1 MSFTDGGGNP
11 ESQTSAATPP
21 VTAHPNSPAKGA
33 PTISGTA
40 QALRTLTAH
49 TSGISDADGLA
60 GTTFTYQWVA
70 NHGTTDTDIADA
82 TNSTYALVDAD
93 EGKII
98 RLRVSF
104 TDDGGNPEL
113 LTSAATATV
122 IDALAPANLSA
133 EQQDD
138 GVSLSWSGPVDGTEP
153 VTGYEILRTLEH
165 ANDGIMRALFLTID
179 GTETQWLDTLA
190 GESGI
195 YTYRV
200 TALRGDGPSA
210 ESSVQ
215 IVIGSISSADPITAA
230 QKAEVSVCI
239 HKPYHRMKV
248 YETPQR

>member
-1 MSFTDGGGNP
+1 M
-11 ESQTSAATPP
+11 
-21 VTAHPNSPAKGA
+21 
-33 PTISGTA
+33 
-40 QALRTLTAH
+40 
-49 TSGISDADGLA
+49 
-60 GTTFTYQWVA
+60 
-70 NHGTTDTDIADA
+70 
-82 TNSTYALVDAD
+82 
-93 EGKII
+93 
-98 RLRVSF
+98 
-104 TDDGGNPEL
+104 
-113 LTSAATATV
+113 
-122 IDALAPANLSA
+122 
-133 EQQDD
+133 
-138 GVSLSWSGPVDGTEP
+138 DGTEP